1 MQKRVRQVFGWSYP
15 NTHPTPRITLPRVL
29 NPAWGGAVPTPQT
42 TPAFTFAPTCVA
54 AIIRRRR
61 ASGTTLLKGRAR
73 ARHSRAGDGRSP
85 LDFLERCLRRGFGAP
100 RFVRVASGQ
109 LVDSKTRN
117 RAHASRPRSGALSTT
132 RRAIGLS
139 RATQSS
145 STPARSLS
153 GGRPRC
159 PTRERFGANDTS
171 WRRERH
177 PTPVNCVG
185 QLFCSEP
192 GDRVFLSSCLVVFL
206 VPWYPSSPLLRP
218 GTNC

>member
-73 ARHSRAGDGRSP
+73 ARHSPAGDGRSP

-145 STPARSLS
+145 STPAVLAAAA
-153 GGRPRC
+153 GR
-159 PTRERFGANDTS
+159 AA
-171 WRRERH
+171 RH
-177 PTPVNCVG
+177 ASDLDQRHVLEAATTPYAC
-185 QLFCSEP
+185 QWCWAAFFCSEP
-192 GDRVFLSSCLVVFL
+192 EDRVLLSSCRTVLVATTPLPQGFL
-206 VPWYPSSPLLRP
+206 AIFS
-218 GTNC
+218 

>member
-1 MQKRVRQVFGWSYP
+1 MQKRIRQVFGWSYP

-73 ARHSRAGDGRSP
+73 ARHSPAGDGRSP

-109 LVDSKTRN
+109 LVDSKNAQPHARVAAAQRSALDDTPRHRFESRN
-117 RAHASRPRSGALSTT
+117 AVVVDASRSRSG
-132 RRAIGLS
+132 R
-139 RATQSS
+139 
-145 STPARSLS
+145 
-153 GGRPRC
+153 RPRC
-159 PTRERFGANDTS
+159 PARERFG
-171 WRRERH
+171 
-177 PTPVNCVG
+177 PTTRPEAATTPYAC
-185 QLFCSEP
+185 QWCWAAFFCSEP
-192 GDRVFLSSCLVVFL
+192 EDRVLLSSCRTVLVATTPLPQGFL
-206 VPWYPSSPLLRP
+206 AIFS
-218 GTNC
+218 

>member
-73 ARHSRAGDGRSP
+73 ARHSPAGDGRSP

-145 STPARSLS
+145 STPAVLAAAA
-153 GGRPRC
+153 GR
-159 PTRERFGANDTS
+159 AA
-171 WRRERH
+171 RH
-177 PTPVNCVG
+177 ASDLDQRHVLEAATTPYAC
-185 QLFCSEP
+185 QWCWAAFFCSEP
-192 GDRVFLSSCLVVFL
+192 EDRVLLSSCLTVLVATTPLPQGFL
-206 VPWYPSSPLLRP
+206 AIFS
-218 GTNC
+218 

>member
-1 MQKRVRQVFGWSYP
+1 MRCDALE
-15 NTHPTPRITLPRVL
+15 PRRL
-29 NPAWGGAVPTPQT
+29 
-42 TPAFTFAPTCVA
+42 FAA
-54 AIIRRRR
+54 
-61 ASGTTLLKGRAR
+61 
-73 ARHSRAGDGRSP
+73 
-85 LDFLERCLRRGFGAP
+85 FGAP

-177 PTPVNCVG
+177 PTPVNCFG
-185 QLFCSEP
+185 QPFLLRTWGP
-192 GDRVFLSSCLVVFL
+192 RLTVFLSRCLPGTVVPLPILQRKFLAIFSYSSLRLVVL
-206 VPWYPSSPLLRP
+206 VSDRP
-218 GTNC
+218 GGVPVPI

>member
-1 MQKRVRQVFGWSYP
+1 M
-15 NTHPTPRITLPRVL
+15 
-29 NPAWGGAVPTPQT
+29 GGALSPPPQT

-73 ARHSRAGDGRSP
+73 ARHSPAGDGRSP

-117 RAHASRPRSGALSTT
+117 RAHASRTRSGALSTT

-145 STPARSLS
+145 STPAVLAAAA
-153 GGRPRC
+153 GR
-159 PTRERFGANDTS
+159 AA
-171 WRRERH
+171 RH
-177 PTPVNCVG
+177 ASDLDQRHVLEAATTPYAC
-185 QLFCSEP
+185 QWCWAAFFCSEP
-192 GDRVFLSSCLVVFL
+192 EDRVLLSSCLTVLVATTPLPQGFL
-206 VPWYPSSPLLRP
+206 AIFS
-218 GTNC
+218 

>member
-29 NPAWGGAVPTPQT
+29 NPAWGGAVPTPQA

-73 ARHSRAGDGRSP
+73 ARHSPAGDGRSP

-109 LVDSKTRN
+109 LVDSKNAQPRARVAAAQRSALDDTPRHRFESRN
-117 RAHASRPRSGALSTT
+117 AVVVDASRFSQRPPAALPGT
-132 RRAIGLS
+132 RAIW
-139 RATQSS
+139 T
-145 STPARSLS
+145 
-153 GGRPRC
+153 
-159 PTRERFGANDTS
+159 NDTS
-171 WRRERH
+171 WRRQRL
-177 PTPVNCVG
+177 PTPVNGVG
-185 QLFCSEP
+185 QPSFAQNLRTASYCLRVSLSWWQRP
-192 GDRVFLSSCLVVFL
+192 PLPQGDF
-206 VPWYPSSPLLRP
+206 
-218 GTNC
+218 

>member
-42 TPAFTFAPTCVA
+42 TPAFTFTPTCVA

-73 ARHSRAGDGRSP
+73 ARHSPAGDGRSP

-145 STPARSLS
+145 STPAVLAAAA
-153 GGRPRC
+153 GR
-159 PTRERFGANDTS
+159 AA
-171 WRRERH
+171 RH
-177 PTPVNCVG
+177 ASDLDQRHVLEAATTPYAC
-185 QLFCSEP
+185 QWCWAAFFCSEP
-192 GDRVFLSSCLVVFL
+192 EDRVLLSSCLTVL
-206 VPWYPSSPLLRP
+206 VATTPLP
-218 GTNC
+218 QGS